1 MKCAASSRAVDIGT
15 DLLMTRGPDNQ
26 PLEVPISSLS
36 GRWVPTSGPWSYSK
50 APHEPGP
57 RRTPGGAFL
66 LTTALFGSTAIGQWT
81 DRDPLPIAGLVE

>member
-15 DLLMTRGPDNQ
+15 DLLMTRGPDTN
-26 PLEVPISSLS
+26 
-36 GRWVPTSGPWSYSK
+36 RWKCRSPVYPGGGYRPVALGPTRRP
-50 APHEPGP
+50 PHEPRP